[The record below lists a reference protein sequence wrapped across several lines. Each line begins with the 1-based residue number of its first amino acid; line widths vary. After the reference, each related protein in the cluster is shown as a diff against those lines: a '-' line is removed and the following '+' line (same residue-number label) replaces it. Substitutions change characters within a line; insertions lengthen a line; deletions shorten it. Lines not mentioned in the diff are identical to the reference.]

1 MPFHT
6 SVLFVASHAAPMN
19 DPFLPILKTRQ
30 HCSHRS
36 NGANCE
42 HCKIR
47 LDSIC
52 AAFEPDDLDA
62 LQSMAQTISF
72 AAKETIFLENDDSDA
87 AFTVTE
93 GTLRLY
99 KIFADG
105 RRQVISFLLPGDFI
119 SVEAEGRHEYSAD
132 SITEV
137 SLCCFPKKQFAAVV
151 KQRPHVLQ
159 RLYETSAREL
169 INAREHMLT
178 LGQRSAAEKL
188 AWFLVH
194 LAVRQSRTDF
204 VSNIVELPMSRQD
217 IADHLGLT
225 IETVSRTF
233 SNFAREG
240 TIAIM
245 RHGVDLLNRKKIE
258 KLAAT

>member
-1 MPFHT
+1 MPFHAAM
-6 SVLFVASHAAPMN
+6 LFVASQAAPMK
-19 DPFLPILKTRQ
+19 DPFSSMLNTWQ

-36 NGANCE
+36 NGTNCE
-42 HCKIR
+42 RCKIR
-47 LDSIC
+47 QISIC

-93 GTLRLY
+93 GALRLY
-99 KIFADG
+99 RTFADG

-119 SVEAEGRHEYSAD
+119 SVEADGRHEYSAD

-137 SLCCFPKKQFAAVV
+137 TLCCFPKKQFAAVV

-159 RLYETSAREL
+159 RLYETTAREL

-194 LAVRQSRTDF
+194 LGIRQSCIDF
-204 VSNIVELPMSRQD
+204 EPNIVELPMSRQD

-233 SNFAREG
+233 SGFAREG
-240 TIAIM
+240 IIAITP
-245 RHGVDLLNRKKIE
+245 HGVDLLNCKKLE